1 VNKVSVLACIIVSTF
16 FTTAAFAQ
24 QQQTSGGNICFSW
37 YSLDP
42 TNNRVVTGEIT
53 NADPIHSWVFEGQAS
68 TFINIR
74 LEVLGNTLDPFLYLI
89 DQTTEQ
95 RVRTSSSN
103 EQTSDGR
110 RVISIRGLALGSDG
124 LYTINVTRLGEMSGT
139 TAGNYRLSLEPSMET
154 VVAGNVQDAP
164 IYDSEVVRGQLLTA
178 TSDGWYFDGSSGE
191 QITIVVRDTSE
202 LASSAPAQFTVGLQ
216 AYVDDAWD
224 VQSSASS
231 AQGEARLVNYTLPL
245 TARYAIIIGIT
256 SEDNLTYQLTLAG
269 AGRVR
274 NNDLPC
280 IQPPAQCPESSPI
293 GVAGIPLRNEEPAPG
308 NITNANFISAYQF
321 TAFAD
326 DRITVEMLRSGGDL
340 NTFLGLAD
348 VAGNILAR
356 DEGFDPP
363 VARINNFR
371 VPEDGCYFIYASR
384 DGVAD
389 GNTEGTFTLTASGIP
404 VDPSQVLPQV
414 PEGVTFLRDVS
425 LGEAANG
432 TITNDD
438 WRVAFRFRADSN
450 GTFTATATRSGD
462 SSTLIPSVELYDAQF
477 NLLDRV
483 TANFVGNLS
492 NPLTYAG
499 EAGKYYFIVVQ
510 REGGASGTSSGDFTL
525 NVISNP

>member
-1 VNKVSVLACIIVSTF
+1 MNKVSVLACIIVSMF

-110 RVISIRGLALGSDG
+110 RVISIRGLALGSEG

-202 LASSAPAQFTVGLQ
+202 LASSAPTQFTVGLQ
-216 AYVDDAWD
+216 AYVSDAWD
-224 VQSSASS
+224 VQTSVSS
-231 AQGEARLVNYTLPL
+231 AQGEARLVNYSLPV
-245 TARYAIIIGIT
+245 TARYAVVVGIT
-256 SEDNLTYQLTLAG
+256 LEDSLTYQLTLAG
-269 AGRVR
+269 AGGVR

-308 NITNANFISAYQF
+308 NITSANFISAYQF

-389 GNTEGTFTLTASGIP
+389 GTTEGTFILTANGIP
-404 VDPSQVLPQV
+404 GGDVLPIPPEDV
-414 PEGVTFLRDVS
+414 PFERDVS

-432 TITNDD
+432 TITNEE
-438 WRVAFRFRADSN
+438 WRLAFRFRADSN

-462 SSTLIPSVELYDAQF
+462 ASTLIPSVALYDDQF
-477 NLLDRV
+477 NLLDQV

-499 EAGKYYFIVVQ
+499 EAGEYYFIVVQ
-510 REGGASGTSSGDFTL
+510 REGAGSGTSSGDFTL
-525 NVISNP
+525 NIISNP